1 MSSMPFSGTLSHM
14 ASGMKVVVIAGD
26 ILHVQEIIGH
36 GHMGKFPDFGVF
48 GTGIER
54 VGRMGN
60 NFAEVMFCGET
71 AVTAASFSSMALALP
86 PLGFLVKNC
95 KVSAFI
101 EMASFAIFSNP
112 LADVRWHPKY
122 IMCFSLR

>member
-1 MSSMPFSGTLSHM
+1 M

-26 ILHVQEIIGH
+26 ILHAQEIIGH

-71 AVTAASFSSMALALP
+71 AVTGSIVFVDGFGFASSGISGEKLQ
-86 PLGFLVKNC
+86 GI
-95 KVSAFI
+95 SI
-101 EMASFAIFSNP
+101 
-112 LADVRWHPKY
+112 Y
-122 IMCFSLR
+122 